1 MVKWREALEKLRIW
15 VDGEDSL
22 AGRGLEDTVRIKN
35 SRSEEFLKR
44 IVREINSILQDE
56 IIRLPSGKAYIPS
69 NFIVFLSE
77 SEDKNLRRDKRGFLE
92 MAISELMLAR
102 AAELAGTSKLSSKTI
117 GITLKIDGTLQ
128 DDEIK
133 VKAVSDALRETLRN
147 STSVE
152 HANLESTIAELYET
166 IDDDSSKF
174 NPLYYLEIW
183 RENRK
188 IEEFPIIKR
197 EITFGRMCEGDTA
210 NIKLKTDNR
219 KISRLHASLL
229 LKEDGQLLVT
239 SLHNNP
245 TIVDG
250 KPITKNEKAE
260 LDKKG
265 KVEIYEFTI
274 KLRFGD

>member
-1 MVKWREALEKLRIW
+1 MVRWREALEKLRIW

-22 AGRGLEDTVRIKN
+22 AERGLEDVVRIKN

-152 HANLESTIAELYET
+152 QANLESTIAELNET

-174 NPLYYLEIW
+174 NPLYYVEIW

-219 KISRLHASLL
+219 KISRLHASVL

-260 LDKKG
+260 LEKKG
-265 KVEIYEFTI
+265 KLEIYEFTI